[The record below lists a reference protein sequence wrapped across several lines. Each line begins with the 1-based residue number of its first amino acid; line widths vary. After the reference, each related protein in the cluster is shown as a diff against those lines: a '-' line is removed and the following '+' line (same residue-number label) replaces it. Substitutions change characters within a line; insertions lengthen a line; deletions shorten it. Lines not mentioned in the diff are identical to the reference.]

1 MIITVE
7 PRSQLGPWSPSI
19 GCVEWSAVASE
30 WEGTCPFSLWYAG
43 CKTVRKET
51 GHTGRK
57 TDSVSRYSSSFE
69 KREPSGEGRKF
80 FFCELF
86 RHRAKLFS
94 YGTLSVSDCCKYVP
108 MLISACNLRQERR
121 FPRFGARL
129 YAMVSLRI
137 SIGCPSL
144 FRNWCNGVS
153 PCGVETTRRHSCCI
167 TGAGGFAG

>member
-1 MIITVE
+1 MNYYGEIREPARTMVTVHWM
-7 PRSQLGPWSPSI
+7 RG
-19 GCVEWSAVASE
+19 VECRGVRVGGHVPFLTLVRRLRDYRKRNRFNRKKNLTVSRV
-30 WEGTCPFSLWYAG
+30 TPPFS
-43 CKTVRKET
+43 KKES
-51 GHTGRK
+51 HQKKEERELA
-57 TDSVSRYSSSFE
+57 SR
-69 KREPSGEGRKF
+69 
-80 FFCELF
+80 
-86 RHRAKLFS
+86 LFS
-94 YGTLSVSDCCKYVP
+94 YGALSFSDCCKYVP

-167 TGAGGFAG
+167 T